1 MQCIGSPA
9 AGRSPQVQRR
19 SYEERIARCDCRGL
33 IMHGR
38 SGGRFTRFVVACG
51 GFTNARPDGRA
62 VGMGLPH

>member
-1 MQCIGSPA
+1 M
-9 AGRSPQVQRR
+9 QRR